1 MQRVLSL
8 LVAFVFFQTQAWAL
22 SGGPFQQTQ
31 GANIIGTYAGV
42 LIPTFDPFV
51 DVIGRN
57 QNGEPLATSIGLFA
71 FAQPDVG
78 FASGP
83 LLAFVEGTPLLGTI
97 TGLIDPED
105 GHFQAVISGQSTYD
119 VVFDL
124 NGDGMIDLTT
134 PIQATGSVDAQ
145 IEPVRTFAGNAT
157 GLNSARVVGTAG
169 IDIFLFIRA
178 DGTPRVSDT
187 LFFDIEGF
195 KQSDTATAVT
205 LTFTT
210 PGTGTP

>member
-31 GANIIGTYAGV
+31 GSNIIGTYAGV
-42 LIPTFDPFV
+42 LIPTFDPLL
-51 DVIGRN
+51 DVVGTNIR
-57 QNGEPLATSIGLFA
+57 GEPLATSIGLFA

-97 TGLIDPED
+97 IGLIDPED
-105 GHFQAVISGQSTYD
+105 AHFQAVISGQSTYTVAFNVD
-119 VVFDL
+119 
-124 NGDGMIDLTT
+124 GDGTIVATERI
-134 PIQATGSVDAQ
+134 PIQATGNVDAQ
-145 IEPVRTFAGNAT
+145 IEPTLTGTST
-157 GLNSARVVGTAG
+157 GLNAARVVGTAG
-169 IDIFLFIRA
+169 IDIFLDTRK
-178 DGTPRVSDT
+178 DGTPRVSNT

-210 PGTGTP
+210 PGTGVP

>member
-8 LVAFVFFQTQAWAL
+8 LVAYVFFQTQAWAL

-31 GANIIGTYAGV
+31 GSNIIGTYAGV
-42 LIPTFDPFV
+42 LIPSVTTV
-51 DVIGRN
+51 GTN
-57 QNGEPLATSIGLFA
+57 TNGEPLATAIGLFA
-71 FAQPDVG
+71 FGQPDVG
-78 FASGP
+78 FAEGP

-105 GHFQAVISGQSTYD
+105 GHFQAVISGQSTYN
-119 VVFDL
+119 VAFDF
-124 NGDGMIDLTT
+124 NGDGMVDLST
-134 PIQATGSVDAQ
+134 PIQATGNVDAQ
-145 IEPVRTFAGNAT
+145 IEPLRTFTGTAT

-169 IDIFLFIRA
+169 IDIFLFIRN

-187 LFFDIEGF
+187 LIFDVEGF
-195 KQSDTATAVT
+195 KQSDTSTTVT

-210 PGTGTP
+210 PGGGGP